1 MAENQKRQIINTA
14 ALIYA
19 NGSIHLGH
27 LVEYIQADIWTRFQ
41 KMRGHEAYYICGN
54 DCHGTPI
61 MLKAQKEGITPEELV
76 KKVTEE
82 QLADFNQF
90 HINFDSFESTHSEE
104 NRKLV
109 YEIYEK
115 LNNNQDIE
123 TKLIKQAFDPEKN
136 MFLPDRFVKGECPK
150 CGAKDQYGDNCESC
164 GATYDPT
171 DLINPVSVI
180 SGATPI
186 EKESEHYFFK
196 LNKYENYLKQWLES
210 SGTLQ
215 TEVKNKLSEWFESG
229 LQNWDI
235 SRDQPYFGFEIPN
248 APGKYFYV
256 WLDAP
261 VGYMAS
267 FKKLCDEKNIDFD
280 LFWNKNS
287 NTELYHFI
295 GKDIIYFHALF
306 WPAMLHGSD
315 HRTPTAIYAH
325 SFLTVNGK
333 KMSKS
338 RGTFIKAST
347 FGQHI
352 NPEALRYYFA
362 AKLSNSIEDIDFNPK
377 DFELRINSD
386 LIGKFINIASR
397 CAGFIVKKFDK
408 KLCENISENPLLKSA
423 IEQNN
428 KIAELYENREYSHAM
443 REIMSIA
450 DQANQYIAQEQPWQL
465 VKEEDENKRNQAHQV
480 CSIAINLFKILVIYL
495 KPVLPEIAKK
505 SEEFLNTGEL
515 NWSDINNILENHEI
529 NKFKPLLTRIEEEK
543 VNAML
548 EQAAAEAKQ

>member
-1 MAENQKRQIINTA
+1 MAKNQKRQIINTA

-41 KMRGHEAYYICGN
+41 KMRGHEAYYVCGN

-61 MLKAQKEGITPEELV
+61 MLKAQKEDITPEELV
-76 KKVTEE
+76 KRVTEE
-82 QLADFNQF
+82 QLADFSKF
-90 HINFDSFESTHSEE
+90 HIKFDSFASTHSEE
-104 NRKLV
+104 NKKLV
-109 YEIYEK
+109 YSIYENLK
-115 LNNNQDIE
+115 NNQDIE
-123 TKLIKQAFDPEKN
+123 TRLIKQAFDPEKN

-150 CGAKDQYGDNCESC
+150 CGAKDQYGDNCEAC

-171 DLINPVSVI
+171 DLINPISAL

-196 LNKYENYLKQWLES
+196 LNKYESYLKKWLES

-215 TEVKNKLSEWFESG
+215 TEVKNKLSEWFEAG
-229 LQNWDI
+229 LQDWDI

-248 APGKYFYV
+248 TPGKYFYV

-267 FKKLCDEKNIDFD
+267 FKKLCDKKNIDFD

-306 WPAMLHGSD
+306 WPAMLHGSG
-315 HRTPTAIYAH
+315 HRVPTAIYAH

-347 FGQHI
+347 FEQHI
-352 NPEALRYYFA
+352 NPETLRYYFA
-362 AKLSNSIEDIDFNPK
+362 AKLSNTIEDIDFNPK

-397 CAGFIVKKFDK
+397 CAGFIVKKFDS
-408 KLCENISENPLLKSA
+408 KLCENISDHELLISA
-423 IEQNN
+423 IAQNN
-428 KIAELYENREYSHAM
+428 KIAEFYENREYSHAM

-450 DQANQYIAQEQPWQL
+450 DQANQYIALEQPWQL
-465 VKEEDENKRNQAHQV
+465 IKEDGKESQAHQV
-480 CSIAINLFKILVIYL
+480 CSVAINLFKILVTYL
-495 KPVLPEIAKK
+495 KPVLPEIAKN

-515 NWSDINNILENHEI
+515 NWQDIHIILENHEI
-529 NKFKPLLTRIEEEK
+529 NKFKPLLTRIEEES
-543 VNAML
+543 VNKML
-548 EQAAAEAKQ
+548 EQAAQEAQEN